1 MDHLR
6 VRTHGKQDYSGHWV
20 IRAFRRAAYLKVSS
34 TTDGLYLQYFIVRVT
49 LMSFLLKNIYLS
61 LYFCLCWVYIAV

>member
-6 VRTHGKQDYSGHWV
+6 IRTHGKQDYSGHWV

-34 TTDGLYLQYFIVRVT
+34 TIDGLYLQYFIVRVT
-49 LMSFLLKNIYLS
+49 LIFLLKNIYLF
-61 LYFCLCWVYIAV
+61 LYFCLGWVYIAV